1 MPIFNISY
9 SPELNCIETCFSFVK
24 QAFKRMRLNDLANDR
39 PFDMEATIRQ
49 SFGILTPDLVDA
61 CAKRSYYLL
70 NNIKV

>member
-1 MPIFNISY
+1 M
-9 SPELNCIETCFSFVK
+9 K

-39 PFDMEATIRQ
+39 PFDMEAAIRQ
-49 SFGILTPDLVDA
+49 SFGMLTPDLVDA